1 MTNVNIALCEKIS
14 KISKSMDDFSKLLFN
29 TNNELD
35 FNLNK
40 INQLQEVCN
49 DFISFIKIINVYEI
63 YRWNN
68 IKSEYSFIKKKINKD
83 KKTIHIITKLFAS
96 LTNYYDQNE
105 IDNINININNI
116 SSKTDLMLYNFDK
129 LHIIHNNVCIKKK
142 HIVYNDDFIKIDSIN
157 DDNKQIL
164 SKLYENYISI
174 KLLNNEQ
181 NNLKNIKKQLVRDI
195 KNLSIKN

>member
-1 MTNVNIALCEKIS
+1 
-14 KISKSMDDFSKLLFN
+14 
-29 TNNELD
+29 
-35 FNLNK
+35 
-40 INQLQEVCN
+40 VCN

-96 LTNYYDQNE
+96 LTNYYNQNE

>member
-83 KKTIHIITKLFAS
+83 KKTIQIITKLFAS